1 MDFQGRYLE
10 IWVAYIPMNFM
21 CDNVL
26 VCHREVHHAEASL
39 LTTIFPEKIRKY
51 VITTI
56 ENLDSLDVF
65 GNDHSNFLLEQSP
78 VLMVT
83 YVVVTA

>member
-56 ENLDSLDVF
+56 GSGIPGVMMF
-65 GNDHSNFLLEQSP
+65 W
-78 VLMVT
+78 
-83 YVVVTA
+83 VVIDKCTIPRKSG

>member
-1 MDFQGRYLE
+1 MYHVDFQGRYLE

-56 ENLDSLDVF
+56 ENLFSLDVL
-65 GNDHSNFLLEQSP
+65 GW
-78 VLMVT
+78 
-83 YVVVTA
+83 